1 MRDRRRQAIPV
12 RGFLFEVAP
21 SRASE
26 RVELGAAIV
35 LARLPLRGDPALVLE
50 LVQRGVE
57 LSVAHLQDVTGYLL
71 EALPDGPAVE
81 RLEGE
86 DFENQQ
92 VQRALDEI
100 GWPAHGASL
109 GYRELHR
116 PVPLGK

>member
-1 MRDRRRQAIPV
+1 MFSL
-12 RGFLFEVAP
+12 GFH
-21 SRASE
+21 SD
-26 RVELGAAIV
+26 
-35 LARLPLRGDPALVLE
+35 GDPALVLE

-57 LSVAHLQDVTGYLL
+57 RSVAHLQDVTGYLL

-92 VQRALDEI
+92 VERALDEI

-109 GYRELHR
+109 GYRELHIHPFLSVSKGAR
-116 PVPLGK
+116 CSLLVVRGPAAP